1 MAVAGF
7 QTEVTGEETLLPTTT
22 TTTTYTTTTTTTVHP
37 PKIRTASNDLSGR
50 QSVELSRIY
59 WEEKHCGRELP
70 IRGIFCVE
78 VGEEEEEDEEE
89 EEEEEEECER
99 ISH

>member
-7 QTEVTGEETLLPTTT
+7 QKEVTGEETLLPSTTT
-22 TTTTYTTTTTTTVHP
+22 ITVPP

-59 WEEKHCGRELP
+59 WEEKQCGRELP
-70 IRGIFCVE
+70 ISGIFCVE
-78 VGEEEEEDEEE
+78 VEEEEEEEEEDEEEDEEE
-89 EEEEEEECER
+89 EEECER
-99 ISH
+99 IPH

>member
-7 QTEVTGEETLLPTTT
+7 QKEVTGEETLLPTTT
-22 TTTTYTTTTTTTVHP
+22 TYTTTTTITVPP

-59 WEEKHCGRELP
+59 WEEKQCGRELP
-70 IRGIFCVE
+70 ISGIFCVE
-78 VGEEEEEDEEE
+78 VEEEEEEEEEDEEE

-99 ISH
+99 IPH